1 MRFLTRREMAE
12 EKENEEV
19 ENLFRK
25 GEKEGPK
32 MLEELEPYFQLVLE
46 EPEDSET
53 GRFKGAVQTLEER
66 VDELSKRVS
75 VLEEIGE
82 EIGSSSSEDGYERE
96 WRWERGSWW
105 FRAPLVKSAPV
116 NARHW
121 RKITGLVEQMLE
133 QEGRKNDD
141 EKWKGWVQTREGGKS
156 ASGGCNPVNCP
167 SVFSSG
173 AGSGSLEP

>member
-1 MRFLTRREMAE
+1 MKWNELVDEISDRTKMAE

-32 MLEELEPYFQLVLE
+32 MLKELEPYFQLVLE
-46 EPEDSET
+46 EAEDSET
-53 GRFKGAVQTLEER
+53 GRFKGAVQTLEEK

-82 EIGSSSSEDGYERE
+82 ERGSSSSEDGYERE

-105 FRAPLVKSAPV
+105 FRAPLGEKCSSE
-116 NARHW
+116 
-121 RKITGLVEQMLE
+121 RKILE
-133 QEGRKNDD
+133 EDYRVG
-141 EKWKGWVQTREGGKS
+141 
-156 ASGGCNPVNCP
+156 
-167 SVFSSG
+167 
-173 AGSGSLEP
+173 